1 MPIRIN
7 FLAEQHAAEDLK
19 RRDPVKRVAWITGAL
34 VGALVLWSA
43 FLQARLMA
51 ANSAVKDVESRFA
64 QIRAQY
70 QLVRTNHIIVTEAE
84 SKLTALNQLAAERF
98 LWAVPL
104 HTLQYAVVNDVELT
118 QIRGAQT
125 YTLAEG
131 TPAVTNS
138 TGVVPGKPASARER
152 IILQI
157 EGRDYSANPVAN
169 IRLYQEALTN
179 QAYFRTAFTNAEL
192 AGLSPVQ
199 TEPESSRPFVTFTIE
214 CKYPDRVR

>member
-7 FLAEQHAAEDLK
+7 FLAEQQAAEDLK
-19 RRDPVKRVAWITGAL
+19 RRDPVKRVVWITGVL
-34 VGALVLWSA
+34 VGALVMWSA
-43 FLQARLMA
+43 LLQVRLMA
-51 ANSAVKDVESRFA
+51 ASSAVKDAESRFA

-70 QLVRTNHIIVTEAE
+70 QLVRTNHLIASDAE

-104 HTLQYAVVNDVELT
+104 HTLQYTVVDDIELT

-125 YTLAEG
+125 YTLSEG

-152 IILQI
+152 IILRI
-157 EGRDYSANPVAN
+157 EGRDYSTNPVAN

-179 QAYFRTAFTNAEL
+179 QAYFRTAFSKAEL

-199 TEPESSRPFVTFTIE
+199 MEPEASRPFVTFTIE
-214 CKYPDRVR
+214 CQYPDRVR